1 MCSGAQSR
9 SWHHQLG
16 ATVTS
21 SSSAF
26 VLWARGCSETL
37 SRLSGLMLRERLQKI
52 WVALLFLQPV
62 FLLFWT
68 GKCSVRGCSLVSGTV
83 LNLF

>member
-16 ATVTS
+16 TTVT

-26 VLWARGCSETL
+26 VLWARGCSEAL
-37 SRLSGLMLRERLQKI
+37 SGLSGLMLGEGLQKI
-52 WVALLFLQPV
+52 WVTLLFLQPV

-68 GKCSVRGCSLVSGTV
+68 GKCSVRDAAWSQALC
-83 LNLF
+83 

>member
-16 ATVTS
+16 PTVT

-26 VLWARGCSETL
+26 VLWAQGCSEAP
-37 SRLSGLMLRERLQKI
+37 SGLSGLMLGDGLQKI

-62 FLLFWT
+62 FLFFWT
-68 GKCSVRGCSLVSGTV
+68 GKCSVRECFLVSGTV